1 MTNIAQAPPWRET
14 SYNRLQQNDKEYKII
29 TFETKVDLKFVE
41 AEKTFSPPV
50 HIRVLMLHMQATQS
64 VYS

>member
-1 MTNIAQAPPWRET
+1 M
-14 SYNRLQQNDKEYKII
+14 NRLQKNEKEYKII
-29 TFETKVDLKFVE
+29 TFETKVDRKFVE

-50 HIRVLMLHMQATQS
+50 HIRVLMLHMQATRS

>member
-1 MTNIAQAPPWRET
+1 MVTAQFFSMSFVKFPM
-14 SYNRLQQNDKEYKII
+14 NRLQKEYKII

-41 AEKTFSPPV
+41 VEKTFSPPV
-50 HIRVLMLHMQATQS
+50 HIRVLMLHMQATWS